1 VKKST
6 GHVPTVRVA
15 RKLMWEQTVLV
26 FKGRHQDRGIHILI
40 DTAENMELVFW
51 YLITKK
57 RKLLIITDC
66 FAEDIY

>member
-1 VKKST
+1 V
-6 GHVPTVRVA
+6 GATVH
-15 RKLMWEQTVLV
+15 V
-26 FKGRHQDRGIHILI
+26 FKWRHQDRGIHILI
-40 DTAENMELVFW
+40 DTADNMELVFG